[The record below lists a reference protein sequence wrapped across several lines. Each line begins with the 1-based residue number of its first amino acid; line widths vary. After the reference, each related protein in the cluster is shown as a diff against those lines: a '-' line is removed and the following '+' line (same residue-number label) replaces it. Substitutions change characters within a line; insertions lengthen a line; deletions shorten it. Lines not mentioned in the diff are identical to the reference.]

1 LPTFA
6 TKFAPME
13 FTAQLIAQ
21 YLKGDIEGNPQEI
34 VTNISRIEEG
44 KKGTLAFLANTK
56 YEKYLYTTQAS
67 IVLINRSLKLSQKV
81 DATLI
86 RVDDAYQAFASLLNL
101 YQNSIPQKKGID
113 SNAFIDESA
122 TVGENCYIGGF
133 AFIGENAVIGKGV
146 KIYPQVYIGD
156 HVKVANNTILYPGV
170 KIYKDCTVGSNCIIH
185 ASTVIGSDGFGFA
198 PGEGTYQKIPQIGNV
213 VIEDDVEIGSNV
225 SIDRATI
232 GSTLIRKGTKID
244 NLIQIAHNV
253 EIGENS
259 VIIAQA
265 GIAGSTKLGK
275 NVVVA
280 AQAGLVGHI
289 NIANDV
295 KIGAQS
301 GVTNNIKTEGAIVL
315 GSPASEFREAKKS
328 LIIIRKL
335 PELYD
340 KINAFEKELEKIKK
354 KIGE

>member
-1 LPTFA
+1 
-6 TKFAPME
+6 ME
-13 FTAQLIAQ
+13 FTAKVIAQ
-21 YLKGDIEGNPQEI
+21 YLKGDIEGNPDET

-56 YEKYLYTTQAS
+56 YEKYLYTTEAS
-67 IVLINRSLKLSQKV
+67 IVLVNRNLKLSEKV
-81 DATLI
+81 NATLI
-86 RVDDAYQAFASLLNL
+86 RVDDAYQSFASLLNL
-101 YQNSIPQKKGID
+101 YQSSLPKKKGVD
-113 SNAFIDESA
+113 DNAFIAENA
-122 TVGENCYIGGF
+122 TIGEDCYIGAF
-133 AFIGENAVIGKGV
+133 SFIGENAVIGK
-146 KIYPQVYIGD
+146 KTSIYPQVFIGD
-156 HVKVANNTILYPGV
+156 NVTIGENTILYPGV
-170 KIYKDCTVGSNCIIH
+170 KVYKDCVIRSNCIVH

-232 GSTLIRKGTKID
+232 GSTIIRKGTKID

-253 EIGENS
+253 EVGENS
-259 VIIAQA
+259 VLIAQS

-275 NVVVA
+275 GVVVA
-280 AQAGLVGHI
+280 AQAGIVGHLQ
-289 NIANDV
+289 IADNV

-301 GVTNNIKTEGAIVL
+301 GVTNNIKNDGTIVL
-315 GSPASEFREAKKS
+315 GSPAHDFREAKKS

-340 KINAFEKELEKIKK
+340 KLLSLEKEIAELKK
-354 KIGE
+354 NIGN

>member
-1 LPTFA
+1 
-6 TKFAPME
+6 ME
-13 FTAQLIAQ
+13 FTAQIIAQ

-67 IVLINRSLKLSQKV
+67 IVLLNRNLKLSQKV
-81 DATLI
+81 NSTLI

-101 YQNSIPQKKGID
+101 YQSSLPQKKGID
-113 SNAFIDESA
+113 SNAFIAE
-122 TVGENCYIGGF
+122 TTTIGENCYVGAF
-133 AFIGENAVIGKGV
+133 AYIGENAVIGKNV
-146 KIYPQVYIGD
+146 KIYPQVYVGDDAKIGD
-156 HVKVANNTILYPGV
+156 NTILYPGV
-170 KIYKDCTVGSNCIIH
+170 KIYKDCVVGENCIIH

-213 VIEDDVEIGSNV
+213 VIEDEVEIGSNV
-225 SIDRATI
+225 SVDRATI
-232 GSTLIRKGTKID
+232 GSTMIRKGTKID

-253 EIGENS
+253 EIGQNS

-289 NIANDV
+289 NIADNV

-301 GVTNNIKTEGAIVL
+301 GVTNNIKNEGAIVL
-315 GSPASEFREAKKS
+315 GSPAYDFRETKKS
-328 LIIIRKL
+328 LIIVRKL

-340 KINAFEKELEKIKK
+340 RINAMEKELEEIKN
-354 KIGE
+354 KIGK

>member
-1 LPTFA
+1 
-6 TKFAPME
+6 ME
-13 FTAQLIAQ
+13 FTAKVIAQ
-21 YLKGDIEGNPQEI
+21 YLKGDIEGNPDET
-34 VTNISRIEEG
+34 VNNISRIEEG

-56 YEKYLYTTQAS
+56 YEKYLYSTEAS
-67 IVLINRSLKLSQKV
+67 IVLVNRSLVLSDKV
-81 DATLI
+81 ASTLI

-101 YQNSIPQKKGID
+101 YQSTIPQKKGID
-113 SNAFIDESA
+113 NNSFVSGTAEIGKD
-122 TVGENCYIGGF
+122 CYIGAF
-133 AFIGENAVIGKGV
+133 AFIGENARIGNKV
-146 KIYPQVYIGD
+146 LIYPQVYIGD
-156 HVKVANNTILYPGV
+156 NVRVGDNTILYPGV
-170 KIYKDCTVGSNCIIH
+170 KIYKDCVIGSNCIIH

-213 VIEDDVEIGSNV
+213 VIEDEVEIGSNV
-225 SIDRATI
+225 SVDRATI
-232 GSTLIRKGTKID
+232 GSTAIRKGTKID

-280 AQAGLVGHI
+280 AQAGIVGHLQ
-289 NIANDV
+289 IADNV

-301 GVTNNIKTEGAIVL
+301 GVTNNIKEEGAIML

-328 LIIIRKL
+328 LIIVRKL

-340 KINAFEKELEKIKK
+340 KINKLDKELQELKK
-354 KIGE
+354 NMGK

>member
-1 LPTFA
+1 
-6 TKFAPME
+6 ME
-13 FTAQLIAQ
+13 FTAQMIAQ
-21 YLKGDIEGNPQEI
+21 YLKGDIEGNPQKI

-67 IVLINRSLKLSQKV
+67 IVLINKSLKLNQKV
-81 DATLI
+81 NTTLI
-86 RVDDAYQAFASLLNL
+86 RVDDAYQSFASLLTL
-101 YQNSIPQKKGID
+101 YQNSLPQKKGID
-113 SNAFIDESA
+113 SNSFISESA
-122 TVGENCYIGGF
+122 EVGENCYIGGF
-133 AFIGENAVIGKGV
+133 AFIEENAVIGENV

-156 HVKVANNTILYPGV
+156 NVKVDDNTILYPGV
-170 KIYKDCTVGSNCIIH
+170 KIYKDCTVGKNCIIH
-185 ASTVIGSDGFGFA
+185 AGTVIGSDGFGFA

-213 VIEDDVEIGSNV
+213 IIEDDVEIGSNV

-232 GSTLIRKGTKID
+232 GSTLIHKGTKID

-259 VIIAQA
+259 VIIAQS

-289 NIANDV
+289 TIADNV
-295 KIGAQS
+295 KIGAQA
-301 GVTNNIKTEGAIVL
+301 GVTNHIKNEGAIVL
-315 GSPASEFREAKKS
+315 GAPATDFREAKKS
-328 LIIIRKL
+328 LIIMRKL
-335 PELYD
+335 PELYE
-340 KINAFEKELEKIKK
+340 KIIAFEKDIEELKK
-354 KIGE
+354 KIEK